1 MLLGISSIE
10 ARHQDHAALPQRSVR
25 ELPTGIFC
33 RALNTLHALASHA
46 GEQKMDGLVSR
57 CSLIIFTFW
66 SSCSTKAGTAGA
78 NFGGKRPSSPSVGI
92 IVIFNQNPK
101 QGATFHTRV
110 VPEEILLP
118 SPEEIEV
125 SFKPKFRHHDGQ
137 KACGNR
143 AGLGITL
150 LLPPIIGGIKGIKAI
165 GGMKWL

>member
-1 MLLGISSIE
+1 
-10 ARHQDHAALPQRSVR
+10 
-25 ELPTGIFC
+25 
-33 RALNTLHALASHA
+33 
-46 GEQKMDGLVSR
+46 MDGLVSR
-57 CSLIIFTFW
+57 CSLILFTFW

-78 NFGGKRPSSPSVGI
+78 NFGGKRPSSPSVRV
-92 IVIFNQNPK
+92 IVIFNRNPK

-150 LLPPIIGGIKGIKAI
+150 LLPPIIGGIKGIKAME
-165 GGMKWL
+165 GMKWL